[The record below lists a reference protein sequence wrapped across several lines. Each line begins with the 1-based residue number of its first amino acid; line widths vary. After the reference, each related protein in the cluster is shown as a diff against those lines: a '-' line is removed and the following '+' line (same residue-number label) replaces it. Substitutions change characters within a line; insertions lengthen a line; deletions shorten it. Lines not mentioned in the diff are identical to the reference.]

1 MGRRRMSS
9 TDIKAS
15 VRPIPQ
21 AQVADRAVEHRI
33 GILGGTFDPPHI
45 GHLWLATL
53 AADAL
58 ALDRVL
64 FLPAAS
70 PPHKRG
76 QPMSHAADRVAMT
89 RLAIEADPA
98 LGLSLVEMQR
108 PGPSYTVDTLAQLR
122 EENPEAVFILLM
134 AADTLA
140 AIDAWR
146 EPEQVLALAE
156 WAVSPRPGTP
166 LPGAEFLVERFG
178 TAASRIHL
186 LEGPSLDVSSTAI
199 RSRVAAGRTI
209 RYLVAPAVEEHIRV
223 RGLYRS

>member
-1 MGRRRMSS
+1 MSS
-9 TDIKAS
+9 IDVEVSAS
-15 VRPIPQ
+15 PVLQ
-21 AQVADRAVEHRI
+21 VQVADRAGGNRI

-58 ALDRVL
+58 ALDHVL

-89 RLAIEADPA
+89 RLAIDGDPS

-122 EENPEAVFILLM
+122 DENPEAAFTLLM

-166 LPGAEFLVERFG
+166 LPDPAALGQRFG
-178 TAASRIHL
+178 AAASRIHL
-186 LEGPSLDVSSTAI
+186 LDGPALDLSSTTI
-199 RSRVAAGRTI
+199 RSRVAAGHAI